1 MIKVVILTH
10 PDFYDFYMLKSAA
23 LCNGD
28 ILLELTMYISY
39 DSVKITYLSVTV
51 DY

>member
-10 PDFYDFYMLKSAA
+10 PDFYMLKSAA

-28 ILLELTMYISY
+28 IPFELTMYISY